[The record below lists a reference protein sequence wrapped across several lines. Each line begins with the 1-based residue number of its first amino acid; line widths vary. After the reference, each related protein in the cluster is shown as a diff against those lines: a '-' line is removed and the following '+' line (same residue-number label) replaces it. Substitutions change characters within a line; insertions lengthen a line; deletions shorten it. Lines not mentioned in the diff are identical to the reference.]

1 MVMIRTMHMT
11 MEQMTIIKTTS
22 ADKHYDDDD
31 DDDDAVDNAEGPDD
45 NCAGC
50 DGFSISVRL
59 LLAE

>member
-1 MVMIRTMHMT
+1 MT

-22 ADKHYDDDD
+22 ADKHY